1 MKLWTIKEIEATK
14 TYEVTLE
21 IAGPLALFNRPDA
34 GSTPVSYPV
43 PTWSAC
49 KAFFEAIA
57 RMKGAYV
64 SPTKV
69 AICTPIRFE
78 HYVTNYGGPLRK
90 SGHIKNNDN
99 YQLKAIVL
107 VDVCYKIWG
116 TVYQFEPNLDGINTA
131 HALQATIQ
139 RRQKNG
145 GTLHTPCLGW
155 KEFAPSYFGPLR
167 EETAVDSSVN
177 LIIPSLLHSVFDKP
191 KMGKRVPYFHQN
203 VEIRDGILEY
213 PERPYAQ

>member
-1 MKLWTIKEIEATK
+1 MNSQENKTTK
-14 TYEVTLE
+14 TYEVALE
-21 IAGPLALFNRPDA
+21 IAGPLALFNRPDS

-49 KAFFEAIA
+49 KAFFESVV
-57 RMKGAYV
+57 RMKGVYV
-64 SPTKV
+64 SPTRV

-90 SGHIKNNDN
+90 SSQIKNDDN

-107 VDVCYKIWG
+107 VDVCYKVWG
-116 TVYQFEPNLDGINTA
+116 TVYQFEPHPDGINTA
-131 HALQATIQ
+131 HALQATFA
-139 RRQKNG
+139 RRLKRG
-145 GTLHTPCLGW
+145 KTLHTPCLGW
-155 KEFAPSYFGPLR
+155 KEFVPTYFGPLR
-167 EETAVDSSVN
+167 EETAAEPSVN

-191 KMGKRVPYFHQN
+191 KMGERAPYFHQN
-203 VEIRDGILEY
+203 VEVRDGILNY